1 MTTVFLSLGSNIHR
15 ESNITAALDRLK
27 AKFGELTVSSVY
39 QSEAVGFTGDY
50 FYNLVVGI
58 ECSLSLE
65 ALSEV
70 LKNIEDENGRQRTGP
85 RFASRTLDI
94 DIITYGSC
102 VGLKSGIELPRPEL
116 YYNAFVLW
124 PIAEIVPDLIDIK
137 TGKTYQSLWQDM
149 AEAMSQN
156 KVKDQKLWPIDFN
169 WSGRCISS
177 SQSS

>member
-15 ESNITAALDRLK
+15 ESNITAALDSLK
-27 AKFGELTVSSVY
+27 EKFGKLTVSSVY

-58 ECSLSLE
+58 ECPLSLKV
-65 ALSEV
+65 LSEV
-70 LKNIEDENGRQRTGP
+70 LKKIEDENGRLRTGP

-94 DIITYGSC
+94 DIITYGSL
-102 VGLKSGIELPRPEL
+102 VGLNSGIELPRPEL

-137 TGKTYQSLWQDM
+137 TGKSYQSLWLEMSQ
-149 AEAMSQN
+149 AMSQ
-156 KVKDQKLWPIDFN
+156 KTGKAQKLWPIDFY
-169 WSGRCISS
+169 WSGQRISAT
-177 SQSS
+177 QPL